1 MPKVTGFTLVEILV
15 VLAITS
21 LMTAGMINFMISQG
35 KSYSLQEDLQEMEQ
49 NARAAMDVLAKKLQD
64 ANEVSVITTDD
75 NTNDKKL
82 PIIDIDGDTYYFKFR
97 TGDPTRDDV
106 SERIGRTNDI
116 IASFIQDVNGDNIQD
131 VPLFRA
137 DADNQNVV
145 TLTVVARTRHM
156 DPGYTGS
163 EGALINFG
171 YRRIVLTK
179 RVVLRNKL

>member
-1 MPKVTGFTLVEILV
+1 MSEATGFTLVEILV
-15 VLAITS
+15 VLAVTS
-21 LMTAGMINFMISQG
+21 LITAGMINFMISQG

-49 NARAAMDVLAKKLQD
+49 NARAAMDVLTKKLQD

-75 NTNDKKL
+75 NPNDKKF

-106 SERIGRTNDI
+106 SERIGRTNEI

-131 VPLFRA
+131 IPVFQA
-137 DADNQNVV
+137 DTYNPNVV
-145 TLTVVARTRHM
+145 ILTIVARTRHM
-156 DPGYTGS
+156 DPGYTGT
-163 EGALINFG
+163 EGLG